1 MVLNLKNKEFNFVKK
16 YSNSERIAILFFLCY
31 YLLVEIYI
39 LNLLIMLESIQIG
52 KMAPNFVTIGVY
64 KNRLG
69 KIRLSDYHGKKY
81 IILIFYPANFT
92 SVSSTELIQ
101 LSDRIAE
108 FRKLSTEILAISVDS
123 PFSHLHYLLSKRS
136 QGGVEQLNY
145 PLISDLNQTITKKY
159 QLLSDD
165 GLAFP
170 GLFIIDK
177 EGIIQYYTVNNLLC
191 GRSINEL
198 LRILQSIQY
207 IKENPGQACPVDWKY
222 GNNILYS
229 HPLKS
234 KVYFKTL
241 YSNKKN

>member
-1 MVLNLKNKEFNFVKK
+1 
-16 YSNSERIAILFFLCY
+16 
-31 YLLVEIYI
+31 
-39 LNLLIMLESIQIG
+39 MLDFPQIG
-52 KMAPNFVTIGVY
+52 KMAPNFLTVGVY

-69 KIRLSDYHGKKY
+69 KIRLSDYYGKKY
-81 IILIFYPANFT
+81 VILLFYPANFT
-92 SVSSTELIQ
+92 SVSLTELIA
-101 LSDRIAE
+101 LSDRISE
-108 FRKLSTEILAISVDS
+108 FRRLSTQVLAISVDS
-123 PFSHLHYLLSKRS
+123 PFSHLQYLLLNRNE
-136 QGGVEQLNY
+136 GGLNKLNY
-145 PLISDLNQTITKKY
+145 PLISDLDHSITRKY
-159 QLLSDD
+159 KMLTSEGFAL
-165 GLAFP
+165 P

-198 LRILQSIQY
+198 LRILKSIQY

-222 GNNILYS
+222 GDKILYS